1 MRTFTNT
8 EHDLQMRQ
16 DGGVWHWCF
25 DDLYSNGQILASQG
39 RLVEAIESAQRVHID
54 KHGHMF
60 GVEFRC
66 VTKTTTITMLHCPQ
80 DVDSITE

>member
-1 MRTFTNT
+1 MRAFTKT
-8 EHDLQMRQ
+8 EHELQMRQ
-16 DGGVWHWCF
+16 DGGAWHGCF
-25 DDLYSNGQILASQG
+25 NDLYSKGQILTDQG

-66 VTKTTTITMLHCPQ
+66 VTRSYTTTMLHCPN
-80 DVDSITE
+80 DVEAIL